1 MDFYDEHFALDSET
15 TYFNPEVLA
24 ALAQRPLAR
33 PFSVSHIAEDHP
45 DLPLTSTEEDGVSI
59 WDTLCMFV
67 EHGDRL
73 FMQVSEPFGT
83 EWVRISC
90 CYDHY
95 DSYSGQCTPRHPPTE
110 DELRHLR
117 PECQHL
123 WEVARDEGLVRPG
136 AL

>member
-1 MDFYDEHFALDSET
+1 MTSIS
-15 TYFNPEVLA
+15 VLIQK
-24 ALAQRPLAR
+24 LPTSTQRSWRRLL
-33 PFSVSHIAEDHP
+33 SVRWPDRSRFPDIAEDHP
-45 DLPLTSTEEDGVSI
+45 DLPLTSTEEGGVSI

-67 EHGDRL
+67 DHGERL

-95 DSYSGQCTPRHPPTE
+95 DSYSGRCTPRHPPTE
-110 DELRHLR
+110 DELRNLR

-123 WEVARDEGLVRPG
+123 WEVARDEGRVRPG
-136 AL
+136 AS